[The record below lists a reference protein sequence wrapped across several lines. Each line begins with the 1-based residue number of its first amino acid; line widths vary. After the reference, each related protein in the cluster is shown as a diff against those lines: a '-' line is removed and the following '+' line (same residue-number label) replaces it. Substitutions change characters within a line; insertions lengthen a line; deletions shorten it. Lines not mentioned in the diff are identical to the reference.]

1 MSWMQ
6 FRVFT
11 FVCVLQQN
19 IKIVNFSPFSSCKK
33 LEILSCRSQNRERMN
48 FYDQWYNGIFAFYFD
63 IACGNTHRERSNIIV
78 YFYVN
83 GNFYV
88 SFDIGF
94 SCAFLH
100 VDFLSL
106 SHFFSCYL
114 DSHFNF
120 FYINIYFFIR
130 SKEWEWFQENK

>member
-63 IACGNTHRERSNIIV
+63 IACGNTHREKSNIIV

-106 SHFFSCYL
+106 PFFFVLSRQPFQLFLYKYL
-114 DSHFNF
+114 
-120 FYINIYFFIR
+120 FFIR